1 MSGPPVTDPD
11 RFLPIATPA
20 RVRRAMADLLRPHRL
35 LAVVAIVT
43 LAGAAAVSLVAAP
56 LLGRIVDIAARAQ
69 AGDGDGSVLGPVLA
83 LVGVAIV
90 QGGLAVVGFVLVARL
105 GEQMLATL
113 REAFVDHALRLPL
126 ARIEQGGTGDLT
138 SRVTEDVSVISDA
151 VRSALPD
158 FARSS
163 LIIVLTV
170 VGLTALDWR
179 YGAAAL
185 LAVPVQ
191 ALTARWYVRRS
202 GPIYA
207 EERAVAGTEQQ
218 QLLDSIGGARTV
230 RAFRLASVH
239 LAAVRARVEATIDVA
254 IRLLRLHTLFF
265 GRLNAAELIGLTAVL
280 VAGFLLVRSGTSTIG
295 QASAA
300 ALYFANLFGPINAAL
315 FLLDKV
321 QSATAG
327 LARLV
332 GVVDVEP
339 PAEPVAPV
347 RAADGAVKAV
357 DVGHSYVDG
366 HDVLHGVDLDV
377 PHGAHVALVGASG
390 AGKTTLAA
398 ILAGVRPPTRGAVHI
413 GGVPLDEQ
421 GQTLLRRTIALVT
434 QEVHVFAGP
443 LADDLR
449 LAAPEATE
457 AEMRAALTTVDA
469 IGWVDHLPDGLE
481 TVVGAGGHELSVVEA
496 QQLALARLVLADP
509 PVAILDEATAEAGS
523 AGARRLEAA
532 ARAALRGRT
541 GIVIAHRL
549 TQASTADAVVVMH
562 DGRIVEH
569 GTHDELV
576 AAGGHYAR
584 LWEAWSG

>member
-1 MSGPPVTDPD
+1 MTAASGGALLPV
-11 RFLPIATPA
+11 ATPA
-20 RVRRAMADLLRPHRL
+20 RVRRTVVDLIHPHRL
-35 LAVVAIVT
+35 LACFALLT

-56 LLGRIVDIAARAQ
+56 LLGRIVDIAAAAQ
-69 AGDGDGSVLGPVLA
+69 SGSGDGSVMEPVLA
-83 LVGVAIV
+83 LVAVAV
-90 QGGLAVVGFVLVARL
+90 LQGALAVLGFVLVARL
-105 GEQMLATL
+105 GEQVLATL

-179 YGAAAL
+179 FGAAAL

-191 ALTARWYVRRS
+191 VLTARWYLRSS

-230 RAFRLASVH
+230 RAFRLATTH
-239 LAAVRARVEATIDVA
+239 LDAVRARVDASIDVA

-265 GRLNAAELIGLTAVL
+265 GRLNLAELIGLTSVL

-295 QASAA
+295 EASAA

-339 PAEPVAPV
+339 PAEPAAPM

-357 DVGHSYVDG
+357 AVGHSYVEG

-377 PHGAHVALVGASG
+377 AHGAHVALVGASG

-398 ILAGVRPPTRGAVHI
+398 ILAGVRPPTRGTVHI
-413 GGVPLDEQ
+413 GGVRLADQ

-449 LAAPEATE
+449 LAAPTATDE
-457 AEMRAALTTVDA
+457 EIRAALETVDA
-469 IGWVDHLPDGLE
+469 TGWVDLLPDGLG

-523 AGARRLEAA
+523 AGARRLEVS

-549 TQASTADAVVVMH
+549 TQAATADVVVVMH
-562 DGRIVEH
+562 DGRVVEH

-576 AAGGHYAR
+576 AAGGHYSR
-584 LWEAWSG
+584 LWEAWSASS